1 MLPRQIPLA
10 LTQPW
15 IADLAVVLILALAAV
30 CVGGWF
36 LERLRIADMNAT
48 ERFIF
53 SAAAGFAIL
62 VMTASA
68 LAVPGW
74 FRPTPLR
81 ILLAAFTLAGC
92 LSLPRTVPHLRAFAR
107 EVWMGLRREPLAWI
121 PLALTALF
129 CWFALIRAAAPET
142 SFDAVMVYLPYPQ
155 EFLRRGTFSL
165 VELYRGNI
173 PLYGVVYFALGE
185 VLHGESGARMLNYLT
200 LPGVLLATATL
211 ARTACRGL
219 SRPVFYT
226 SLAVCWV
233 ASCPILGYQASI
245 CYPDLGV
252 ALWSTLAL
260 QATMR

>member
-1 MLPRQIPLA
+1 
-10 LTQPW
+10 
-15 IADLAVVLILALAAV
+15 
-30 CVGGWF
+30 
-36 LERLRIADMNAT
+36 
-48 ERFIF
+48 
-53 SAAAGFAIL
+53 
-62 VMTASA
+62 
-68 LAVPGW
+68 
-74 FRPTPLR
+74 
-81 ILLAAFTLAGC
+81 
-92 LSLPRTVPHLRAFAR
+92 
-107 EVWMGLRREPLAWI
+107 
-121 PLALTALF
+121 
-129 CWFALIRAAAPET
+129 
-142 SFDAVMVYLPYPQ
+142 MVYLPYPQ

-260 QATMR
+260 QATMRLIETRTRSWVILAGVAAGMAAGTKFSGMYWIVLCGVAILAGYMLAGELGGGGRLDGAGESGGGVRLPIWRQGFAVAVLFATIAAVVFLPWLIRNWINTGDPMHPVFRSEEH